1 MSVYSTIGPRVES
14 SLLFFHDLSAI
25 FSFYLVSALPVNLQ
39 STDPG
44 MRLEMIR
51 MAVIKIMDMNSSVY
65 CHLHSDTFDVPDYE
79 KENIVYNNE
88 VSS

>member
-1 MSVYSTIGPRVES
+1 M
-14 SLLFFHDLSAI
+14 
-25 FSFYLVSALPVNLQ
+25 PVNLQ

-51 MAVIKIMDMNSSVY
+51 MAVIKIMDMNSSLY
-65 CHLHSDTFDVPDYE
+65 SHLHSDTFDVPDYE

-88 VSS
+88 VSRLFKFSGVYEIVGVKPIDLNTNSLAKTLHFL